1 MLSRESV
8 LSKSRLTSENKRQSF
23 KIQNSMPQLQQDA
36 HVLVVQTMRGTTG
49 KRGSGLGIPQGC
61 NEVIS
66 ILIRHKADADIA
78 HS

>member
-1 MLSRESV
+1 
-8 LSKSRLTSENKRQSF
+8 
-23 KIQNSMPQLQQDA
+23 MPQLQQDG